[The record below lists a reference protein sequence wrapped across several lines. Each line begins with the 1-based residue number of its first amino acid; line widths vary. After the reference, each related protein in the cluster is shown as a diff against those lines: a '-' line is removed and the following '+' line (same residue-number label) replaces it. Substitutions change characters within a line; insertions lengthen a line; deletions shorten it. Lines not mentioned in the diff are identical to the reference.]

1 MPEPR
6 KLLVFFALTCVFCA
20 GGLAAFYLWWPVVFA
35 VLTPFVFIVVR
46 AATLPRAVLGG
57 TVAAFAYFATIQWF
71 FAYMSFAGLLIG
83 AAYQAMWMVP
93 VAAALWLAVRRGG
106 WPLVLALPVF
116 WVAGEYLR
124 VLGPVGMPTTLP
136 VATYRI
142 PWMIQTADLAGIL
155 GVSFSLAAVNG
166 AIADVLRGY
175 FKRTGGGAPAP
186 SMRWR
191 WPVSLGVASAIWVF
205 VAGYGFFRLSQS
217 DRTFETGPAIAVVQ
231 PDVPR
236 TGGINHGFDPQLM
249 FEQLKNWSEAAVG
262 DGATLVLWPEDFGVL
277 PYFNE
282 ELLVA
287 VYSPERAT
295 DLDFSDHRH
304 VWENEM
310 ARRRHARDQLA
321 VWTETLGAPLWM
333 GTSDFLPADEAER
346 PWAAYNTAVRFSR
359 EEKTPARQ
367 RKIRLFPMGEFI
379 PWEGTAV
386 DPWLTRLGVL
396 REFRAGRRIFQQA
409 DERKIFRHGPTGWRH
424 SVYICSEAMFPD
436 PLLRAAGR
444 GEKPVDFAL
453 VMANDGGWQR
463 SAATEIHFAFMPYR
477 AVENRIGMA
486 RSANAGV
493 SAFVRPDG
501 RIHDA
506 VKNES
511 GLVRTGLG
519 APELPMIREL
529 LRWRI
534 EKREALERD
543 PALREELDRRI
554 REIEEIRR
562 AAGVEGYRVAPVILD
577 SRTTLY
583 SRFGDV
589 FAKAL
594 VGMLIL
600 VLIPGSPLCK
610 GRRVSD

>member
-1 MPEPR
+1 MPDGR
-6 KLLVFFALTCVFCA
+6 KLLIFLALTCGFCA
-20 GGLAAFYLWWPVVFA
+20 GGLAAFYLWWPLVFV
-35 VLTPFVFIVVR
+35 VLTPYVFLVVR
-46 AATLPRAVLGG
+46 ATTLPRAVLGG
-57 TVAAFAYFATIQWF
+57 TVAAFAYFAAIQWF
-71 FAYMSFAGLLIG
+71 FAYMSFGGLLIG
-83 AAYQAMWMVP
+83 AAYQALLIVP
-93 VAAALWLAVRRGG
+93 VAAALWLVVRHGG
-106 WPLVLALPVF
+106 WPLVLALPIF

-142 PWMIQTADLAGIL
+142 PWMIQTADLAGIF
-155 GVSFSLAAVNG
+155 GVSFALAAVNG
-166 AIADVLRGY
+166 AIADVLRGC
-175 FKRTGGGAPAP
+175 FKRIEGVASVP

-191 WPVSLGVASAIWVF
+191 WPVSLAVVAAIWVF
-205 VAGYGFFRLSQS
+205 VAGYGSFRLWES
-217 DRTFETGPAIAVVQ
+217 DRTFETGPAIAVLQ

-236 TGGINHGFDPQLM
+236 IGGINHGFDPQLM
-249 FEQLKNWSEAAVG
+249 FEQLKDWSEAAVEE
-262 DGATLVLWPEDFGVL
+262 GATLVLWPEDFGVL

-282 ELLVA
+282 ELLTA
-287 VYSPERAT
+287 EYSPDRAL

-304 VWENEM
+304 VWESEM
-310 ARRRHARDQLA
+310 ARRRHARDLLTA
-321 VWTETLGAPLWM
+321 WTETLGAPLWM
-333 GTSDFLPADEAER
+333 GTSDFLPADEAES
-346 PWAAYNTAVRFSR
+346 PWAAYNTAVRFPR
-359 EEKTPARQ
+359 KEENAARQ

-386 DPWLTRLGVL
+386 DPWMTRLGVL
-396 REFRAGRRIFQQA
+396 REFRAGRRLYQRA
-409 DERKIFRHGPTGWRH
+409 DERKVFRHEPAGWRH
-424 SVYICSEAMFPD
+424 AVYICGEAMFPD
-436 PLLRAAGR
+436 PLLRANR
-444 GEKPVDFAL
+444 ERKPVDFAL

-477 AVENRIGMA
+477 AVESRIGMA

-506 VKNES
+506 VAAES

-529 LRWRI
+529 VRWRI
-534 EKREALERD
+534 ENREALERD
-543 PALREELDRRI
+543 AALREELDRRI

-577 SRTTLY
+577 ARITFY

-589 FAKAL
+589 FAQAL
-594 VGMLIL
+594 VGTLIL
-600 VLIPGSPLCK
+600 GLIPGFGVHK
-610 GRRVSD
+610 GRRERRL